1 MESVYE
7 VLKMFFWKCF
17 NRDNCRR
24 LIVVRK
30 KLWIKWVLKDV
41 ISIVYDYLRF
51 GLVVKFF
58 DIGFFFGYY
67 FIYLIKFGY

>member
-7 VLKMFFWKCF
+7 VLNMFFWKCF
-17 NRDNCRR
+17 NRDNCSR

-58 DIGFFFGYY
+58 DIGCFFGYY